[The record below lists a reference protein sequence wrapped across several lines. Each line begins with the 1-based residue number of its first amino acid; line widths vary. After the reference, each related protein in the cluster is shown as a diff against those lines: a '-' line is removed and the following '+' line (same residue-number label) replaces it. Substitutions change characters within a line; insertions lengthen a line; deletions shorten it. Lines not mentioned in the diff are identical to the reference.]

1 MFSDRRVFDPRH
13 SPSTLRHRD
22 AQVHAMVLNLADA
35 LEGHIPGNMILYGPT
50 GAGKTAAAR
59 FVIQQL
65 EERAEAIGSSV
76 TSHEVNAQHTN
87 TRYRVLHSIATR
99 LWEKGDVTIPFT
111 GWPADRVLEETVRRM
126 DRRSGVHVIVL
137 DEMDRL
143 ATQSEEQ
150 LLYDLTTLNVLLS
163 TARASIIGISNNFS
177 FTDSLAGPIRSRLAA
192 EDIVFTP
199 YTADQVNDILIDRA
213 KDGLHEGAWDES
225 GIRLCADLAAKEH
238 GDARRAIDLLRVSAQ
253 RAEISDANS
262 IDIEHVISAQ
272 AQMEQDRAIT
282 LMQGLPEHQ
291 KLILMSILINQRNG
305 VHTQNSGTIWETYT
319 QACSRAGFRPLTS
332 RRVSTI
338 INEFDSAG
346 LAHVRNVFLGR
357 HGRTK
362 HVYSLI
368 PKGVDAIQILSQ
380 DNPGLE
386 AASKG
391 TYKLQKRLG

>member
-1 MFSDRRVFDPRH
+1 
-13 SPSTLRHRD
+13 
-22 AQVHAMVLNLADA
+22 MVLNLADA

-99 LWEKGDVTIPFT
+99 LREKGDVTIPFT

-143 ATQSEEQ
+143 AAQSEEQ

-163 TARASIIGISNNFS
+163 TARASIIGISNDFS
-177 FTDSLAGPIRSRLAA
+177 FTDSLTGPIRSRLAA
-192 EDIVFTP
+192 EDIVFIP
-199 YTADQVNDILIDRA
+199 YTADQVNDILINRA
-213 KDGLHEGAWDES
+213 KDGLREGTWDES
-225 GIRLCADLAAKEH
+225 GIRLCADLVAKEH

-253 RAEISDANS
+253 RAEIGDANS
-262 IDIEHVISAQ
+262 INIEHVISAQ

-368 PKGVDAIQILSQ
+368 PKGIDAIQILAQ

-391 TYKLQKRLG
+391 AYKLQKRLG

>member
-262 IDIEHVISAQ
+262 INIEHVISAQ